1 MVRRAAFSGRGSFPT
16 IPNGCQFNNKNN
28 NKRETVCITQAS
40 RVALY
45 YNISSEKHQAIHT
58 PSTSYHHTSC
68 RQFHFVDGPRH
79 PPHLLYTLLLPI
91 FISCVRQMERYTQP
105 VVVACHSS
113 DCFRRFRSRVSTQ
126 CECQAIQPLEVFYIS
141 ESRIVALHLKG
152 VEERNVLFYL
162 FVFVC

>member
-1 MVRRAAFSGRGSFPT
+1 M
-16 IPNGCQFNNKNN
+16 
-28 NKRETVCITQAS
+28 CITQAS

-58 PSTSYHHTSC
+58 PTTSYHHTSC

-79 PPHLLYTLLLPI
+79 PPHLLYILLLPI

-113 DCFRRFRSRVSTQ
+113 DCFRRFRSRASTL
-126 CECQAIQPLEVFYIS
+126 CECQAIQLLEVFYIS
-141 ESRIVALHLKG
+141 KSRIVALHLKG
-152 VEERNVLFYL
+152 KKEMFYFIYSYLYVKSVCAMVANVGCMFWTMA
-162 FVFVC
+162 V